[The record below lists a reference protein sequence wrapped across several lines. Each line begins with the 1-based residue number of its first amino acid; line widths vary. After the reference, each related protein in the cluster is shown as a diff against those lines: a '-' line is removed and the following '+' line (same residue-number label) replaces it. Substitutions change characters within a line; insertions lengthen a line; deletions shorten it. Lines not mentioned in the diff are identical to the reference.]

1 MKKIIYLV
9 VLLLSFSVI
18 SQTTKKELFVKYT
31 TNEIIIDFD
40 EINNLNF
47 PALDHVYIAIGM
59 RLTTF
64 ELIHIKNNKR
74 KEFFKVDHDLVY
86 NIAKKAFDVGARS
99 IAIVSAVGA
108 DMNSSNFYLQTKGKM
123 KNSIKEIGYE
133 KIIVNST
140 AYRDRHLITQIAEE
154 LGNQCVIGAI
164 DVKKNIFGKYLTCS
178 NSGKQKEHKNPFEW
192 AKELESLG
200 AGEIMV
206 TSINQEGTWKGFD
219 LNLIKKIVE
228 SVNVPIIGHGGAGSL
243 DHINKLF
250 NLGTNAAAVGSMVVY
265 QKKGMGVL
273 INFPI

>member
-1 MKKIIYLV
+1 MVRKRIIPCLLLQNKSLVKTIRFKKPNYIGDAINTVRIFNELEVDELILLDITLTSSVSEPDYQLLKDIASECFMPLAYGGGISSVKQAKKII
-9 VLLLSFSVI
+9 
-18 SQTTKKELFVKYT
+18 
-31 TNEIIIDFD
+31 
-40 EINNLNF
+40 
-47 PALDHVYIAIGM
+47 
-59 RLTTF
+59 
-64 ELIHIKNNKR
+64 
-74 KEFFKVDHDLVY
+74 
-86 NIAKKAFDVGARS
+86 
-99 IAIVSAVGA
+99 
-108 DMNSSNFYLQTKGKM
+108 
-123 KNSIKEIGYE
+123 EIGYE

-219 LNLIKKIVE
+219 LNLIKKIAE